1 MQKQRLI
8 LLGMTWIT
16 ALCALPACVD
26 GGGGKDDS
34 AADDG
39 AGGLRTISSPG
50 DTSGRIDGGVILDL
64 AWAANSSVACW
75 PTTEDPNF
83 DGKHVFFAFDQ
94 PEQSVLN
101 VSLQPEDGVDLS
113 LYLLQF
119 GVGAEQLPPDVSGA
133 VSCEAGYDQSDD
145 SNPGEPE
152 DARLTATTN
161 PYSVIIGVAG
171 AAGVTR
177 GDFVL
182 TLSLEQ

>member
-1 MQKQRLI
+1 MQLHPKVLARL
-8 LLGMTWIT
+8 TW
-16 ALCALPACVD
+16 CAVFFGAVACVD
-26 GGGGKDDS
+26 TGGGKDDS
-34 AADDG
+34 G
-39 AGGLRTISSPG
+39 EPGGGGLVQLSGPG
-50 DTSGRIDGGVILDL
+50 TTEGSIDGGAILDL

-83 DGKHVFFAFDQ
+83 EGKHVFFAFDQ
-94 PEQSVLN
+94 PEQSVLS
-101 VSLQPEDGVDLS
+101 VALQPEAGVDLS

-119 GVGAEQLPPDVSGA
+119 GVGAEQLPPEVSGA
-133 VSCEAGYDQSDD
+133 VSCEAGYDQSAD

-161 PYSVIIGVAG
+161 PYAVIIGVAG

-177 GDFVL
+177 GDFSL